1 MNLKIMNKLFPIVLA
16 LMCFGFLLSVE
27 QVTENHPNG
36 MPKVIKTYKGS
47 NKLELTKE
55 IGYYSNGVKKYQ
67 ATYHKGKIKDTQR
80 WDENGIKQK
89 DYYKFNG
96 HQTLTRK
103 ADCEDAMGTWSKIYY
118 TEKFYDWDGTEES
131 CSYAGGI
138 YTAAVASYGVEG
150 DEEYY
155 PPIEAHC
162 YIESTSD
169 EETCQEP
176 DWSWL
181 DKAGCEKAY
190 GTWVEAVLDAPYT
203 SDVDESLSA
212 RCSPWYPNNE

>member
-1 MNLKIMNKLFPIVLA
+1 MNKLFPIVLA
-16 LMCFGFLLSVE
+16 LLCFGFLLSMD

-67 ATYHKGKIKDTQR
+67 TTYHKGKIKDTQR

-103 ADCEDAMGTWSKIYY
+103 ADCEDAMGVWSKIYY
-118 TEKFYDWDGTEES
+118 LDKFYYWDGTEEN
-131 CSYAGGI
+131 CSSAGGI
-138 YTAAVASYGVEG
+138 YTAPVTQYGVEG
-150 DEEYY
+150 DAEYS
-155 PPIEAHC
+155 PPVEADC

-169 EETCQEP
+169 EETCLEP
-176 DWSWL
+176 ESIAVEIRSPKCKPK
-181 DKAGCEKAY
+181 KANKSAKRSCDFPAMGALNISELALKRR
-190 GTWVEAVLDAPYT
+190 TILL
-203 SDVDESLSA
+203 SLL
-212 RCSPWYPNNE
+212 